1 MKAVLC
7 IFLVTTCYSV
17 VYGQTEPL
25 AKYIKISGGGIGDS
39 PGYFIAVEGS
49 GNFIQK
55 NEYCSKHLQLGGE
68 IYFQNGASNPEV
80 ENPDPRN
87 FSQTFFYHES
97 LVGLN
102 GKVNFFPFQKKLLK
116 GLNISIGVGAAYYTS
131 SKEGRA
137 VLEEYDINVSRRMSE
152 LRFENKALMGYRISV
167 GYDIF
172 IIKKFLLAGVR
183 YDISNYNNGD
193 YYYVLG
199 GKIGFAF

>member
-7 IFLVTTCYSV
+7 IFLITTCYSV

-25 AKYIKISGGGIGDS
+25 AKYIKISGGGSGDM

-55 NEYCSKHLQLGGE
+55 NEYCSKHLQFGGE
-68 IYFQNGASNPEV
+68 IYFQNGVSNPEV

-97 LVGLN
+97 LAGLN
-102 GKVNFFPFQKKLLK
+102 AKVNFFPFQKKLLK
-116 GLNISIGVGAAYYTS
+116 GLNISMGIGAAYYS
-131 SKEGRA
+131 LSKEGRV

-152 LRFENKALMGYRISV
+152 LRFEKKALLGYIISV
-167 GYDIF
+167 CYYIF
-172 IIKKFLLAGVR
+172 IVKKFLLVGIR
-183 YDISNYNNGD
+183 YDIANYNNGD
-193 YYYVLG
+193 YNYMLG
-199 GKIGFAF
+199 GKIGICF